1 MEGWKERKDGGI
13 LVFQSSSL
21 PTLQS
26 SNSPEDRKHKFDNET
41 RLTID
46 EDNMLVDLK
55 NRAEEMQTR
64 LLELGGYL

>member
-1 MEGWKERKDGGI
+1 MEGTEGWWD
-13 LVFQSSSL
+13 LALPVFQSSSL
-21 PTLQS
+21 PIFQS
-26 SNSPEDRKHKFDNET
+26 SKDRKRKLNIET
-41 RLTID
+41 CLTID

>member
-1 MEGWKERKDGGI
+1 MEGREGWWNLGI
-13 LVFQSSSL
+13 PIF
-21 PTLQS
+21 QS
-26 SNSPEDRKHKFDNET
+26 SNSPEDRKHKFDNEI